1 MRQHGLIVLAL
12 LAILALA
19 CNAPFIPGNSAAA
32 SPTVSAATNRATAE
46 AMNGAPP
53 KVVIESPPSGIQ
65 TVVRQPLT
73 VRVHA
78 TDSIGITRVEMRES
92 GRIVA
97 SQPSPDPNPDFTAL
111 LEYRPA
117 NVGTVTLEIVA
128 YRQSAASDPVRI
140 IVAVV
145 ATAAEVKN
153 AASANPTAGAAAG
166 AFCTIRA
173 NVSGLS
179 LRAGPG
185 MNYRILSTVKV
196 GEQLSVIG
204 RDASSSWY
212 QITRPLAPGVSVTSG
227 WVSAGYTSPDGN
239 CSKAPVTTPT
249 P

>member
-1 MRQHGLIVLAL
+1 MRRGFAALVTLAVV
-12 LAILALA
+12 ALA
-19 CNAPFIPGNSAAA
+19 CNAPFIPGSNTAVP
-32 SPTVSAATNRATAE
+32 PTVSTPTNRPTE
-46 AMNGAPP
+46 AAANTTPP
-53 KVVIESPPSGIQ
+53 KVVIESPVSGVQ

-73 VRVHA
+73 IRVHA
-78 TDSIGITRVEMRES
+78 TDGIGVTRVDMREG

-128 YRQSAASDPVRI
+128 YRQSAASDPVAI
-140 IVAVV
+140 IVDVV

-153 AASANPTAGAAAG
+153 AASASPTPGKLAG
-166 AFCTIRA
+166 AFCTVRA
-173 NVSGLS
+173 NTSGLS

-185 MNYRILSTVKV
+185 TNYRILSTVKV

-204 RDASSSWY
+204 RDASTSWY
-212 QITRPLAPGVSVTSG
+212 QITRPAGTGVTVTAG
-227 WVSAGYTSPDGN
+227 WVSAGYTSPDGD